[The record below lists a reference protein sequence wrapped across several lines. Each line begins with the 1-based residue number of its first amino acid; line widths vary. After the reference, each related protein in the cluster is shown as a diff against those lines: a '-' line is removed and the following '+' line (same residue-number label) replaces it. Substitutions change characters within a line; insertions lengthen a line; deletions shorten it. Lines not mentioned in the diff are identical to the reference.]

1 MSDKL
6 NGQQKGKEVSDEIKS
21 LISEAIENKKSPEQ
35 TDNRTHTNQVDIKFS
50 KSEEKKAVSNTLS
63 MKKSDL
69 QAAKAADK
77 TASEK
82 NTAAKK
88 HKKGW
93 STKKKTGVT
102 LGIIFLL
109 LVIIMAVIVGLFF
122 HYTGMLDRDKDT
134 KINKEPPPI
143 NESDIVDKDD
153 TFDEKK
159 KEEELKAQLKANS
172 TKISDENVMN
182 ILIIGEDIRDTE
194 GNDRGNTDVMMVIS
208 INHENKT
215 ITMTSLMRDMYVYM
229 SEYNNSGRLNAAYW
243 HGGAEYLEEVIED
256 YFGIEIDR
264 YVKVNFRQFIDIVE
278 AVGGLDLTVAGN
290 EAEAMDAPL
299 SEQNK
304 YLKYDKGTDYIDKS
318 LYSSEDQ
325 KIEMHLNGNQSLA
338 YARIRYNCGDDYGR
352 TQRQRIVIKE
362 IISKAKHLSFLELD
376 KLIKKV
382 FPEVQTD
389 ITDGEIASLLLNAFD
404 YMEYD
409 IQELRIPA
417 DGYYTDEVIYSMQV
431 LSPNYQANGA
441 FMKYMIYGDCTNI
454 EEAAAQY
461 ESEIADGTFYEKN
474 NIEPDYGYYW

>member
-1 MSDKL
+1 MSDTL
-6 NGQQKGKEVSDEIKS
+6 HGQQKGKDGSEELKS
-21 LISEAIENKKSPEQ
+21 LISEAIENKKAPGQ
-35 TDNRTHTNQVDIKFS
+35 TDNRTHTGKIDIQSS
-50 KSEEKKAVSNTLS
+50 KTSK
-63 MKKSDL
+63 
-69 QAAKAADK
+69 DK
-77 TASEK
+77 TTSDK
-82 NTAAKK
+82 DVTVKK

-122 HYTGMLDRDKDT
+122 RYTSLLDRKGD
-134 KINKEPPPI
+134 NKVNSAPPPI
-143 NESDIVDKDD
+143 NESDLVDKED
-153 TFDEKK
+153 TFDQKK
-159 KEEELKAQLKANS
+159 KEEELKAQLQANS
-172 TKISDENVMN
+172 TKISNEDVMN
-182 ILIIGEDIRDTE
+182 ILLIGEDIRDTE

-208 INHENKT
+208 INHKNKT

-229 SEYNNSGRLNAAYW
+229 SQYNNSGRLNAAYW

-278 AVGGLDLTVAGN
+278 TVGGLDLTVAGN
-290 EAEAMDAPL
+290 EAKAMDDPL
-299 SEQNK
+299 GEQNK
-304 YLKYDKGTDYIDKS
+304 YLKNEKGTDYIDKS
-318 LYSSEDQ
+318 LYDSDDQ
-325 KIEMHLNGNQSLA
+325 KIDMHLNGNQSLA

-362 IISKAKHLSFLELD
+362 IISKSKKLSFLELD

-389 ITDGEIASLLLNAFD
+389 ITDGEIASLLLSAFD
-404 YMEYD
+404 YMNYD

-441 FMKYMIYGDCTNI
+441 FMKYMIYGDCKNVD
-454 EEAAAQY
+454 EAMKQY
-461 ESEIADGTFYEKN
+461 EKEIADGTFYEKN
-474 NIEPDYGYYW
+474 NIDPNYGYNW

>member
-1 MSDKL
+1 MSDTL
-6 NGQQKGKEVSDEIKS
+6 HGQQKGKDGSEELKS
-21 LISEAIENKKSPEQ
+21 LISEAIENKKAPGQ
-35 TDNRTHTNQVDIKFS
+35 TDNRTHTGKIDIQSS
-50 KSEEKKAVSNTLS
+50 KTSKGTVTSNTLS
-63 MKKSDL
+63 MKKTDL
-69 QAAKAADK
+69 KTARTTDK
-77 TASEK
+77 TKSDKDASV
-82 NTAAKK
+82 KK

-93 STKKKTGVT
+93 SVKKKTGVT

-122 HYTGMLDRDKDT
+122 RYTSLLDRKGDN
-134 KINKEPPPI
+134 KINSAPPPI
-143 NESDIVDKDD
+143 NESDLVDKAD
-153 TFDEKK
+153 TFDQKK
-159 KEEELKAQLKANS
+159 KEEELKAQLQANS
-172 TKISDENVMN
+172 TKISDEDVMN
-182 ILIIGEDIRDTE
+182 ILLIGEDIRDTE

-208 INHENKT
+208 INNKNKT

-229 SEYNNSGRLNAAYW
+229 SQYNNSGRLNAAYW

-278 AVGGLDLTVAGN
+278 TVGGLDLTVAGN
-290 EAEAMDAPL
+290 EAKAMDAPL
-299 SEQNK
+299 GEQNK
-304 YLKYDKGTDYIDKS
+304 YLNYEKGTDYIDKS
-318 LYSSEDQ
+318 LYDSDDQ
-325 KIEMHLNGNQSLA
+325 KIDMHLNGNQSLA

-362 IISKAKHLSFLELD
+362 IISKSKKLSFLELD

-389 ITDGEIASLLLNAFD
+389 ITDGEIASLLLSAFD
-404 YMEYD
+404 YMNYD

-431 LSPNYQANGA
+431 LSPNFQANGA
-441 FMKYMIYGDCTNI
+441 FMKYMIYGDCKNVD
-454 EEAAAQY
+454 EAIKQY

-474 NIEPDYGYYW
+474 NIDPNYGYNW

>member
-1 MSDKL
+1 MSDTL
-6 NGQQKGKEVSDEIKS
+6 HGQQKGNGGSEELKS
-21 LISEAIENKKSPEQ
+21 LISEAIENKKSPGQ
-35 TDNRTHTNQVDIKFS
+35 TDNRTPTSQIDIRFS
-50 KSEEKKAVSNTLS
+50 KTKNNTDAPGMQKTEPHTAKSAEKT
-63 MKKSDL
+63 KST
-69 QAAKAADK
+69 KE
-77 TASEK
+77 T
-82 NTAAKK
+82 TAKK

-109 LVIIMAVIVGLFF
+109 LVIVMAVIVGLFF
-122 HYTGMLDRDKDT
+122 HYTGLLDRTGDT
-134 KINKEPPPI
+134 KINTDPAPI
-143 NESDIVDKDD
+143 NESDYVDEED
-153 TFDEKK
+153 TFDQKK
-159 KEEELKAQLKANS
+159 KEEELKAQLQANS

-182 ILIIGEDIRDTE
+182 ILLIGEDIRDTE

-229 SEYNNSGRLNAAYW
+229 SQYNSSGRLNAAYW

-278 AVGGLDLTVAGN
+278 TVGGLDLTVAGN

-299 SEQNK
+299 GEQNK
-304 YLKYDKGTDYIDKS
+304 YLGNEKGTDYIDKS
-318 LYSSEDQ
+318 LYDSEDQ
-325 KIEMHLNGNQSLA
+325 KIDMHLNGNQALA

-362 IISKAKHLSFLELD
+362 IISKAKNLSFLELD
-376 KLIKKV
+376 KLINKV

-389 ITDGEIASLLLNAFD
+389 ISNGEIASLLLNAFD
-404 YMEYD
+404 YMNYD

-417 DGYYTDEVIYSMQV
+417 DGYYTDEVIYNMQV

-441 FMKYMIYGDCTNI
+441 FMKYMIYGDCKNV
-454 EEAAAQY
+454 EEATKQY